1 MKRLYCLFLLA
12 VTTASGVPAA
22 GPDSTYRAPRAQDG
36 HPDLQGVWNFAS
48 GVPLQRRATFGD
60 RTVMTPL
67 EFDKQR
73 AALLTAL
80 GAAAKFAPI
89 ENVGF
94 DWIDFSLHVDD
105 LRTSL
110 ITHPDNGRLPALVDG
125 VRRMPTVEDIIAAL
139 TDPRDAP
146 PGGLPSLLAA
156 FGGGGGKRD
165 SHQDFNMAERCLTG
179 ASVPFQ
185 PGVGDNYV
193 QIIQARDTVVLL
205 TDAFRRIITLD
216 GKARVGEKLRSASGV
231 STGRWDRETLVVDT
245 RHFDGR
251 APSFAGAGSSREKV
265 VTERFTRTSAHGLEY
280 AATVVDPATFQDS
293 VALAF
298 PMARV
303 DARLYESACHE
314 GNYSLAN
321 TLSGVRKDEETR
333 KTP

>member
-1 MKRLYCLFLLA
+1 MKYLHALLLL
-12 VTTASGVPAA
+12 VVMTASGVATA
-22 GPDSTYRAPRAQDG
+22 GPDSTYRAPRAHDG

-48 GVPLQRRATFGD
+48 GVPLQRRAAFGD
-60 RTVMTPL
+60 RNVMTEE
-67 EFDKQR
+67 EFDTQR
-73 AALLTAL
+73 AALVSAL
-80 GAAAKFAPI
+80 AAAAKFAPV

-125 VRRMPTVEDIIAAL
+125 VRRVPTVEDIIAAL
-139 TDPRDAP
+139 TDPRDGP
-146 PGGLPSLLAA
+146 PGGLPALLTG
-156 FGGGGGKRD
+156 FGGGGKRD
-165 SHQDFNMAERCLTG
+165 SHQDFNMAERCLSG

-205 TDAFRRIITLD
+205 TDAFRRIIALD
-216 GKARVGEKLRSASGV
+216 GKARVGEKLRSGSGV
-231 STGRWDRETLVVDT
+231 STGRWDGDTLVVDT

-265 VTERFTRTSAHGLEY
+265 VIERFTRTSAHGLEY
-280 AATVVDPATFQDS
+280 AATVVDPTTFQDTI
-293 VALAF
+293 ALSF
-298 PMARV
+298 PMGRV

>member
-1 MKRLYCLFLLA
+1 MKHPHALLLLFVMA
-12 VTTASGVPAA
+12 ASGAAA
-22 GPDSTYRAPRAQDG
+22 GGPDPTYRAPRAHDG

-48 GVPLQRRATFGD
+48 GVPLQRRAAFGD
-60 RTVMTPL
+60 RTVMTRE
-67 EFDKQR
+67 EFDTQR
-73 AALLTAL
+73 AALLSAL
-80 GAAAKFAPI
+80 GAAAKFAPV

-110 ITHPDNGRLPALVDG
+110 IPHPDNGRLPALVDG
-125 VRRMPTVEDIIAAL
+125 VRRVPTVEDIIAAL
-139 TDPRDAP
+139 TDPRDGP
-146 PGGLPSLLAA
+146 PGGLSSLLAG
-156 FGGGGGKRD
+156 FGGGGKRD
-165 SHQDFNMAERCLTG
+165 SHQDFNVAERCLSG

-185 PGVGDNYV
+185 PGVGENYV
-193 QIIQARDTVVLL
+193 QIIQAGDTVALL
-205 TDAFRRIITLD
+205 TDEFRRIIALD
-216 GKARVGEKLRSASGV
+216 GKARVGEQLRSWSGV
-231 STGRWDRETLVVDT
+231 STGRWDLDTLVVDT

-251 APSFAGAGSSREKV
+251 APSFAGAGSSRDKV

-280 AATVVDPATFQDS
+280 AATVVDPTTFQDT
-293 VALAF
+293 VALSF

>member
-1 MKRLYCLFLLA
+1 MKHLQALLLLVVMA
-12 VTTASGVPAA
+12 ASGMTAA
-22 GPDSTYRAPRAQDG
+22 GPDSTYRAPRAHDG

-48 GVPLQRRATFGD
+48 GVPLQRRAAFGD

-125 VRRMPTVEDIIAAL
+125 VRRVPTVEDIIAAL

-156 FGGGGGKRD
+156 FGGGGKRD

-205 TDAFRRIITLD
+205 TDAFRRIIALD
-216 GKARVGEKLRSASGV
+216 GRARVGEKLRSASGV

-251 APSFAGAGSSREKV
+251 APSFAGAGSSRDKI
-265 VTERFTRTSAHGLEY
+265 VTERFTRTSARGLEY

-303 DARLYESACHE
+303 DVRLYESACHE
-314 GNYSLAN
+314 GNYSVAN
-321 TLSGVRKDEETR
+321 TLSGVRKEEETR

>member
-1 MKRLYCLFLLA
+1 MKRLYCLFLLV

-22 GPDSTYRAPRAQDG
+22 GPDSTYRAPRAHDG

-48 GVPLQRRATFGD
+48 GVPLQRRAAFGD
-60 RTVMTPL
+60 RKVMTKE

-73 AALLTAL
+73 AALLIAL
-80 GAAAKFAPI
+80 GAVAKFAPV

-125 VRRMPTVEDIIAAL
+125 VRRVPTVEDIIAAL
-139 TDPRDAP
+139 TDPRDGP

-156 FGGGGGKRD
+156 FGGGGKRD
-165 SHQDFNMAERCLTG
+165 SHQDFNLAERCLTA
-179 ASVPFQ
+179 ASIPLQ

-193 QIIQARDTVVLL
+193 QIIQAGDAVVLL

-216 GKARVGEKLRSASGV
+216 GKARVGENLRSPSGV
-231 STGRWDRETLVVDT
+231 STGRWDRDTLVVDT

-251 APSFAGAGSSREKV
+251 APSFAGAGSSRDKV
-265 VTERFTRTSAHGLEY
+265 VTERFTRTSARGLEY
-280 AATVVDPATFQDS
+280 AAIVADPKTFQDT
-293 VALAF
+293 VALSF

-321 TLSGVRKDEETR
+321 TLSGARKDEETR

>member
-1 MKRLYCLFLLA
+1 MTASFPQYPASKSVYNSMKHLHALLLL
-12 VTTASGVPAA
+12 VVMTASGVAAA
-22 GPDSTYRAPRAQDG
+22 GPDSTYRAPRAHDG

-48 GVPLQRRATFGD
+48 GVPLQRRAAFGD
-60 RTVMTPL
+60 RKLMTKE

-73 AALLTAL
+73 AALLSAL
-80 GAAAKFAPI
+80 GAAAKFAPV

-125 VRRMPTVEDIIAAL
+125 VRRVPTVEDIIAAL
-139 TDPRDAP
+139 TDPRDGP

-156 FGGGGGKRD
+156 FGGGGKRD
-165 SHQDFNMAERCLTG
+165 SHQDFNMAERCLSG

-205 TDAFRRIITLD
+205 TDAFRRIIALD
-216 GKARVGEKLRSASGV
+216 GKARVERNCESASGV
-231 STGRWDRETLVVDT
+231 STGRWDGDTLVVDT

-280 AATVVDPATFQDS
+280 AATVVDPTD
-293 VALAF
+293 V
-298 PMARV
+298 PGHGRV
-303 DARLYESACHE
+303 VIPDGTCRRTPLRV
-314 GNYSLAN
+314 
-321 TLSGVRKDEETR
+321 GV
-333 KTP
+333 P

>member
-1 MKRLYCLFLLA
+1 MKHLQALLLL
-12 VTTASGVPAA
+12 VVMTASGMTAA
-22 GPDSTYRAPRAQDG
+22 GPNSTYRAPRAHDG

-48 GVPLQRRATFGD
+48 GVPLQRRAAFGD
-60 RTVMTPL
+60 RTVMTKE

-80 GAAAKFAPI
+80 SAAAKFAPV

-125 VRRMPTVEDIIAAL
+125 VRRVPTVEDIIAAL

-146 PGGLPSLLAA
+146 PGGLPALLAA
-156 FGGGGGKRD
+156 FGGGGKRD
-165 SHQDFNMAERCLTG
+165 SHQDFNMAERCLSG

-205 TDAFRRIITLD
+205 TDAFRRIIALD
-216 GKARVGEKLRSASGV
+216 ATARVGEKLRSASGV
-231 STGRWDRETLVVDT
+231 STGRWDGDTLVVDT
-245 RHFDGR
+245 RHFDGW

-321 TLSGVRKDEETR
+321 TLSGVRKEEETR

>member
-1 MKRLYCLFLLA
+1 MKHLQALLLLA
-12 VTTASGVPAA
+12 VMTAGGVAAA
-22 GPDSTYRAPRAQDG
+22 GPDATYRAPRAHDG

-48 GVPLQRRATFGD
+48 GVPLQRRAVFGD
-60 RTVMTPL
+60 RTAMTKE
-67 EFDKQR
+67 EFDTQR
-73 AALLTAL
+73 AALLSAL
-80 GAAAKFAPI
+80 GAAAKFAPV

-94 DWIDFSLHVDD
+94 DWIDFALHVDD

-125 VRRMPTVEDIIAAL
+125 VRRVPTVEDIIAAL
-139 TDPRDAP
+139 TDPRDVP
-146 PGGLPSLLAA
+146 PGGLPALLEA
-156 FGGGGGKRD
+156 FGSGGKRD

-193 QIIQARDTVVLL
+193 QIIQAGETVVLL
-205 TDAFRRIITLD
+205 TDAFRRIIALD
-216 GKARVGEKLRSASGV
+216 GKARVGEKLRSGAGV
-231 STGRWDRETLVVDT
+231 STGRWEGDTLVVDT

-251 APSFAGAGSSREKV
+251 APSFAGAGSSREKA
-265 VTERFTRTSAHGLEY
+265 VTERFTRTSARGLEY
-280 AATVVDPATFQDS
+280 AATVTDPKTFQDT

-314 GNYSLAN
+314 GNYSMAN